1 MQGNKSNF
9 FFFLIFYIGKK
20 DNPYAVVG
28 TRYSG
33 NIYL

>member
-9 FFFLIFYIGKK
+9 FFKIFYIGKK